1 MADLSRLVMPPHT
14 VPIVHNGMI
23 HPDWFRFLQELVRV
37 LNAINS
43 EV

>member
-1 MADLSRLVMPPHT
+1 MADLSRLVMPPHN
-14 VPIVHNGMI
+14 VPLMQNGMM
-23 HPDWFRFLQELVRV
+23 HPDWFRFFLELVRV